1 MTNLEFTV
9 LHDHT
14 KEILNQ
20 IYNHKET
27 CELLIHKGTDHAIRH
42 FYKQS
47 EVLKISNSDHTEEL
61 RCIFLNSLNRCLYNY
76 ILFTWNISLSECC
89 FQNKEL
95 THAWISEK
103 AIFGSRQKES
113 YLLMA
118 SCLPVVLP
126 EPSISNG
133 QLNILMRIW
142 GKI

>member
-61 RCIFLNSLNRCLYNY
+61 RCIFLNSLGVSS
-76 ILFTWNISLSECC
+76 LF
-89 FQNKEL
+89 
-95 THAWISEK
+95 
-103 AIFGSRQKES
+103 AIFLYQFH
-113 YLLMA
+113 
-118 SCLPVVLP
+118 
-126 EPSISNG
+126 IQSN
-133 QLNILMRIW
+133 
-142 GKI
+142 